1 MAEDREM
8 EEPARP
14 MTIGQLA
21 TAAGLRPTALR
32 YYERE
37 GILRPSSRS
46 TSGYR
51 LYDPGAVEQLEF
63 IRAAQA
69 VGFSLEDIRTLLRLD
84 QGPPKQ
90 CKAEVR
96 ALVQKRLDEVAQ
108 KMRDLERVQ
117 ATLAQALRE
126 CEASGAD
133 CPVLAGLHA
142 SAADRLAEE
151 V

>member
-1 MAEDREM
+1 MKET
-8 EEPARP
+8 ARA

-21 TAAGLRPTALR
+21 TAAGLKPTALR

-51 LYDPGAVEQLEF
+51 LYDAGAVEQLEF

-69 VGFSLEDIRTLLRLD
+69 VGFSLDDIRTLLRLD
-84 QGPPKQ
+84 HGPRKQ

-96 ALVQKRLDEVAQ
+96 AVVQRRLAEVAQ

-117 ATLAQALRE
+117 ATLTQALRE
-126 CEASGAD
+126 CQASEAD
-133 CPVLAGLHA
+133 CPVLAGLRA
-142 SAADRLAEE
+142 GATDDRPAGE

>member
-1 MAEDREM
+1 MK
-8 EEPARP
+8 EPARP

-21 TAAGLRPTALR
+21 TAAGLKPTALR

-46 TSGYR
+46 ASGYR
-51 LYDPGAVEQLEF
+51 LYDAGAVEQLEF

-69 VGFSLEDIRTLLRLD
+69 VGFSLEDVRTLLRLD
-84 QGPPKQ
+84 QGSRVE

-96 ALVQKRLDEVAQ
+96 AVVQRRLAEVAQ

-117 ATLAQALRE
+117 ATLAQALRD
-126 CEASGAD
+126 CEASEAD

-142 SAADRLAEE
+142 GADDRLAEE
-151 V
+151 VT

>member
-1 MAEDREM
+1 MKET
-8 EEPARP
+8 ARP

-21 TAAGLRPTALR
+21 TAAGLKPTALR

-51 LYDPGAVEQLEF
+51 LYDAGAVEQLEF

-69 VGFSLEDIRTLLRLD
+69 VGFSLQDIRTLLRLD
-84 QGPPKQ
+84 QGPRQQ
-90 CKAEVR
+90 CKVEVR
-96 ALVQKRLDEVAQ
+96 AVVQRRLAEVAQ

-117 ATLAQALRE
+117 ATLTQALRE
-126 CEASGAD
+126 CEASRAD

-142 SAADRLAEE
+142 AVEDRLAEE